1 MTLKLK
7 LESDTSTRP
16 RMWAGQ
22 LLVEPHAL
30 GNGLGIPCIWRRRLS
45 ASLSTELVPNR
56 SLIYVHRST
65 ATTCKPLVYS
75 GQFPDMSILLS
86 RLVSRIGLPPA
97 SEHRAYQNVSNFGMR
112 QHPGTKT
119 TAAPFKRGDIGWLL
133 PRKLPEGE
141 SERSDGAWC
150 DKIHLGSPFLSNP
163 NPTRGVRKTRP
174 HIKPTETIC
183 RITRAGI
190 R

>member
-1 MTLKLK
+1 
-7 LESDTSTRP
+7 
-16 RMWAGQ
+16 
-22 LLVEPHAL
+22 
-30 GNGLGIPCIWRRRLS
+30 
-45 ASLSTELVPNR
+45 
-56 SLIYVHRST
+56 
-65 ATTCKPLVYS
+65 
-75 GQFPDMSILLS
+75 MSILLS

-150 DKIHLGSPFLSNP
+150 DKIHLGSPLLVESESNS
-163 NPTRGVRKTRP
+163 RGKESP
-174 HIKPTETIC
+174 SHIKPTETIC